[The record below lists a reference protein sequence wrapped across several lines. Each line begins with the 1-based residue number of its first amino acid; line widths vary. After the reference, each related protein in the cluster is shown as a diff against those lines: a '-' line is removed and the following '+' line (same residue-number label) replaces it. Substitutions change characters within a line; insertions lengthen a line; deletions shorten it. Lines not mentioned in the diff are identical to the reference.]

1 MFSTTAKLQLLLLN
15 QFVQLLSKAIN
26 SHNRLL
32 SLPRTLFLKEMS
44 GYGKKIQLPTTIQFD
59 VKFFIFFLLH
69 ISRELIDE

>member
-1 MFSTTAKLQLLLLN
+1 MFYPEVTN
-15 QFVQLLSKAIN
+15 QKFGCQ
-26 SHNRLL
+26 HNRLL